1 MKRLLCFVLA
11 FCMIAVFICG
21 CANHSS
27 NNTTQT
33 TSDSASSSGT
43 TESAGSTESS
53 SSASATLEEPMK
65 QPTSIPKS
73 IKILAIGN
81 SFSVDAVEYL
91 WDMLDA
97 AGIEEIV
104 IGNLY
109 IGGCSLD
116 THWTNMSGNLGAYTF
131 YYNDSGKWE
140 TQSKKSVLYALQLE
154 EWDYITVQQAS
165 PESGKPD
172 SLKNLQNVLN
182 YVDNNKTN
190 DKGYY
195 DRKEYL
201 LGL

>member
-27 NNTTQT
+27 NNTTQS

-97 AGIEEIV
+97 AGVEEIV
-104 IGNLY
+104 IGNL
-109 IGGCSLD
+109 
-116 THWTNMSGNLGAYTF
+116 
-131 YYNDSGKWE
+131 
-140 TQSKKSVLYALQLE
+140 
-154 EWDYITVQQAS
+154 
-165 PESGKPD
+165 
-172 SLKNLQNVLN
+172 
-182 YVDNNKTN
+182 
-190 DKGYY
+190 
-195 DRKEYL
+195 
-201 LGL
+201 